1 MKFTITPHK
10 IVKDPRN
17 QVTSPNI
24 LKKNQRRVSDHYAF
38 DENGLF
44 SRKIFGRIG
53 KCECGD
59 DFDPNNLDKDNIC
72 KICGCRVVSL
82 DDMPDFFIDLGVK
95 LPKLYCDWGKY
106 KDVKQVLTYES
117 FVYEDPETHKYSIVL
132 DQGDGLDMHEF
143 NENYIHIGLDA
154 ARLIHPDIDE
164 WADKYMTDYISV
176 PHTIYRP
183 NVRMDNKSVTFSQ
196 VNKLLVEVLQN
207 LNNIKQYTSIFDD
220 LEDSSINYY
229 MLSFYNEVYKA
240 YNASMLEIFRLF
252 SEGKSSFVGSDMR
265 AHRVTGAIKGTVVN
279 RYDIDEDIVLIGDT
293 FIQTLYPYL
302 YQKYKGDMKA
312 INDHLIDNE
321 ERVLIN
327 RPPTICHLSIVGMK
341 PRVASCYKLG
351 TFTDHAIG
359 KHEQS
364 EYDEENDTLGI
375 RTIGINPI
383 IQDGL
388 AGDYDGDTY
397 LLIALYS
404 KKAKLEADTML
415 PSKNFMNYANG
426 NIRNGIIEDVEYIRD
441 VLEN

>member
-1 MKFTITPHK
+1 MKFTITPHRIK
-10 IVKDPRN
+10 KDPQN

-24 LKKNQRRVSDHYAF
+24 FKKNQRRVSDHYAF

-53 KCECGD
+53 KCECGSLAEPGYCD
-59 DFDPNNLDKDNIC
+59 
-72 KICGCRVVSL
+72 ICGCRVV
-82 DDMPDFFIDLGVK
+82 DINNMPDFYIDLGVK

-106 KDVKQVLTYES
+106 KDVRDVLTYES
-117 FVYEDPETHKYSIVL
+117 FVYINPETEKYEIVK
-132 DQGDGLDMHEF
+132 DEGDGLDIGQYDEA
-143 NENYIHIGLDA
+143 NIRIGLDA

-164 WADKYMTDYISV
+164 WADKYMIDYISI

-183 NVRMDNKSVTFSQ
+183 NVKMDNKSVNFSK

-207 LNNIKQYTSIFDD
+207 LDNIKQYTSVFENI
-220 LEDSSINYY
+220 EDESLNYY

-240 YNASMLEIFRLF
+240 YHESMLEIFRLF
-252 SEGKSSFVGSDMR
+252 SDGKSSFVGSDMR

-279 RYDIDEDIVLIGDT
+279 RYDIDEDVVLIGDT

-302 YQKYKGDMKA
+302 YRKFDGDMEK
-312 INDHLIDNE
+312 INDYFIDNE
-321 ERVLIN
+321 ERVLVN
-327 RPPTICHLSIVGMK
+327 RPPTICHLSIIGMK

-351 TFTDHAIG
+351 TFSDYAVG
-359 KHEQS
+359 KHSKS
-364 EYDEENDTLGI
+364 EYDDENDTLGI
-375 RTIGINPI
+375 RTIGLNPI

-397 LLIALYS
+397 LVIALYS

-426 NIRNGIIEDVEYIRD
+426 NIRNGIIEDVEYIR
-441 VLEN
+441 EA